1 MVDTAGQ
8 GLIVEYTQSGYKALP
23 AADVIEHRGRR
34 RALRSAEQSLGQI
47 LGNEF
52 LECRAGVEG
61 LYYNPETEEF
71 ETEIPARPPEHV
83 ITTTV
88 KKRTE

>member
-1 MVDTAGQ
+1 V
-8 GLIVEYTQSGYKALP
+8 AL
-23 AADVIEHRGRR
+23 IEHRGRR
-34 RALRSAEQSLGQI
+34 RALRSAERSLGQV

-71 ETEIPARPPEHV
+71 ETETPAPPPEHV

-88 KKRTE
+88 KKREE

>member
-8 GLIVEYTQSGYKALP
+8 GLIVEYTQAGYKAIP
-23 AADVIEHRGRR
+23 AAGVIEHRRR
-34 RALRSAEQSLGQI
+34 RGALRSAEQPLGQV
-47 LGNEF
+47 LGNQF

-61 LYYNPETEEF
+61 LYYNPDTEEF
-71 ETEIPARPPEHV
+71 ETDVAGPEHV

-88 KKRTE
+88 KKHTE